1 MQAVADDVFYSIYQ
15 YLGFG
20 LIFAVICMIA
30 LPEVEQK
37 GLKKCFIQQWHKF
50 RTDKITRY
58 RFAFFTILFMVLS
71 RTLICRNI
79 WQCPWENIIGEW
91 GVFTSDGAPNTEGM
105 LNILLFV
112 PLAYFGVLGFCQQDG
127 LYKGILFNIVKL
139 SFGFSCLIEISQLLL
154 RLGTFQLSD
163 IFQNTLGGFIGAV
176 ICTMQQKIMKR
187 GKKYEHNITD
197 HGRWYR

>member
-37 GLKKCFIQQWHKF
+37 GFKKCFIQQWHKF
-50 RTDKITRY
+50 RTDKIARY

-91 GVFTSDGAPNTEGM
+91 GVFTSDSTPNTEGM
-105 LNILLFV
+105 LNIVLFV

-127 LYKGILFNIVKL
+127 LYKGILFSIVKL

-154 RLGTFQLSD
+154 RVGTFQLSD
-163 IFQNTLGGFIGAV
+163 VFQNTLGGFIGAV
-176 ICTMQQKIMKR
+176 IGTMQQKIMKR

-197 HGRWYR
+197 HGSRNR

>member
-30 LPEVEQK
+30 LPEVEHK
-37 GLKKCFIQQWHKF
+37 GLKKCLIHQWHKL

-58 RFAFFTILFMVLS
+58 KFAFFIILFMVLS
-71 RTLICRNI
+71 RTLICRSI

-91 GVFTSDGAPNTEGM
+91 GIFTPDGTLNTEGM
-105 LNILLFV
+105 LNVFLFV

-127 LYKGILFNIVKL
+127 LDKEILFNIVKI
-139 SFGFSCLIEISQLLL
+139 SFGFSCLIEICQLFF
-154 RLGTFQLSD
+154 RVGTFQLSD
-163 IFQNTLGGFIGAV
+163 IFQNTLGGFIGVAV
-176 ICTMQQKIMKR
+176 WAMQQKIMKR
-187 GKKYEHNITD
+187 GRKNKLSGSDPMKKK
-197 HGRWYR
+197 

>member
-1 MQAVADDVFYSIYQ
+1 MQAVADDIFYSIYQ

-37 GLKKCFIQQWHKF
+37 GLKKCLIHQWHKI

-58 RFAFFTILFMVLS
+58 RFMFFSILFMVLS

-91 GVFTSDGAPNTEGM
+91 GVFASDGVLNTEGM
-105 LNILLFV
+105 LNVFLFV
-112 PLAYFGVLGFCQQDG
+112 PLAYFGALGFCQYDG
-127 LYKGILFNIVKL
+127 LDKEILFNIVKI
-139 SFGFSCLIEISQLLL
+139 SFGFSCLIEISQLFL
-154 RLGTFQLSD
+154 
-163 IFQNTLGGFIGAV
+163 
-176 ICTMQQKIMKR
+176 
-187 GKKYEHNITD
+187 E
-197 HGRWYR
+197 

>member
-1 MQAVADDVFYSIYQ
+1 MQAVTDDVFYSIYQ

-30 LPEVEQK
+30 LPEVEHK
-37 GLKKCFIQQWHKF
+37 GLKKCLIHQWHKL

-58 RFAFFTILFMVLS
+58 KFAFFTILFMVLS

-91 GVFTSDGAPNTEGM
+91 RIFTSDGTLNTEGM
-105 LNILLFV
+105 LNIVLFV
-112 PLAYFGVLGFCQQDG
+112 PLSYFGILGFCQQEGFDN
-127 LYKGILFNIVKL
+127 KILLNIVKI
-139 SFGFSCLIEISQLLL
+139 SFGFSCLIEISQLFL
-154 RLGTFQLSD
+154 RVGTFQLSD

-176 ICTMQQKIMKR
+176 VYNIQQKIVKR
-187 GKKYEHNITD
+187 ERYD
-197 HGRWYR
+197 

>member
-58 RFAFFTILFMVLS
+58 RFAFLTILFMVLS

-91 GVFTSDGAPNTEGM
+91 GVFTSDGTLNTEGM
-105 LNILLFV
+105 LNIVLFV

-139 SFGFSCLIEISQLLL
+139 SFGFSCLIEISQLFL

-163 IFQNTLGGFIGAV
+163 IFQNTLGGFIGAFV
-176 ICTMQQKIMKR
+176 CTMQQKIMKR
-187 GKKYEHNITD
+187 GRKI
-197 HGRWYR
+197 